1 MELAI
6 QPAAEISGKRRFRSA
21 EERRSIVEET
31 LVEGVSVA
39 VVARRHGVNA
49 NQVFQWRKLYQSG
62 LLEPASQ
69 RRQNNTARLLAVT
82 VVEDEKP
89 QEEQN
94 TCVAAQPSGAIH
106 IEFPGRVLV
115 RVEGSAD
122 AALVHAVLESL
133 RG

>member
-6 QPAAEISGKRRFRSA
+6 QPVAEIRGKRRFRTA

-31 LVEGVSVA
+31 LAEGVSVA

-62 LLEPASQ
+62 LLDPTSQ
-69 RRQNNTARLLAVT
+69 RRQNNTALLLPVT

-89 QEEQN
+89 QEEQDA
-94 TCVAAQPSGAIH
+94 CVAAQLSGAIH

-115 RVEGSAD
+115 RVEGRAD
-122 AALVHAVLESL
+122 AALVRAVLESL